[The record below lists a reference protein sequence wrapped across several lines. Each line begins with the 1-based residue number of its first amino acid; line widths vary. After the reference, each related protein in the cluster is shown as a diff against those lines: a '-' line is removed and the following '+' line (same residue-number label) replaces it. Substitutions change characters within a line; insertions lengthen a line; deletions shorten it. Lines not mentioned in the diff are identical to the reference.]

1 MLKRYFI
8 SNILIMVLL
17 NVLVKPFWIFGIDRN
32 VQEAVG
38 YEDYGLYAAL
48 LNLSIIFNILLDLG
62 ITNYNNKTIA
72 EQPNRIGTLLPNM
85 LIAKGVLSLLY
96 FGVILLLAVALD
108 YSGVALGLLVC
119 IAGIQLMNSMLL
131 FLRSN
136 ISANHD
142 FKLDGLFSVLD
153 KLLMIA
159 FCGYLL
165 FNKTYEGQFKIE
177 WFVYAQLVAYGL
189 TACIALVIIL
199 IKYTRLNFKEIAW
212 PQVKE
217 LLIKSMPYA
226 MLILLMGVY
235 MRSDGVLLE
244 RLLPGKEGAFQ
255 NGVYVSAFR
264 MLDALNMFGFL
275 FAGILLPM
283 FSRMIARRNNVA
295 GLIKTSANLL
305 LPVALAIVGHSYFY
319 NTDIMNML
327 YENNTAEASTI
338 YRFVIMCFPA
348 YCITYVYSTL
358 LTANGDIKLLIKIA
372 LVASVISVGANLVFI
387 PLYKSTAVSI
397 TALVVQWLLASAFIL
412 FSIRRTDIAFKW
424 SWAAQFLLFFL
435 TFFAINYGIKEL
447 NINLLTSIV
456 INALCFFPAIYFFK
470 LWNWKEMIKYFQDI
484 VVKD

>member
-72 EQPNRIGTLLPNM
+72 EQPSLIKSLLPNM
-85 LIAKGVLSLLY
+85 LAAKSVLSLIY
-96 FGVILLLAVALD
+96 FGVVLLLAVLLS
-108 YSGVALGLLVC
+108 YSGLALSLLLC
-119 IAGIQLMNSMLL
+119 IAGIQLLNSLLL

-142 FKLDGLFSVLD
+142 FKLDALFSVMD

-159 FCGYLL
+159 ICGYLL
-165 FNKTYEGQFKIE
+165 FMKPIEGGFKIE
-177 WFVYAQLVAYGL
+177 WFVYAQLIAYLL
-189 TACIALVIIL
+189 TICSALFVIL
-199 IKYTRLNFKEIAW
+199 VKYSKLNVSEISMSK
-212 PQVKE
+212 VKN
-217 LLIKSMPYA
+217 LLSKSMPYA
-226 MLILLMGVY
+226 ILILLMGIY
-235 MRSDGVLLE
+235 MRSDSVLLE
-244 RLLPGKEGAFQ
+244 RLLPGNEGAYQ

-283 FSRMIARRNNVA
+283 FSRLIAKGNKVA
-295 GLIKTSANLL
+295 GLVRTSTNLL
-305 LPVALAIVGHSYFY
+305 LPVAFAILAHSYFY
-319 NTDIMNML
+319 NQDIMNLL
-327 YENNTAEASTI
+327 YANNSAVGSAI

-372 LVASVISVGANLVFI
+372 LFASVLSVVANLFLI
-387 PLYKSTAVSI
+387 PMYKSAAVSWTAV
-397 TALVVQWLLASAFIL
+397 AVQWFVAVAFII
-412 FSIRRTDIAFKW
+412 FSIRKTDISYNW
-424 SWAAQFLLFFL
+424 SWTAQFLLFFIVFL
-435 TFFAINYGIKEL
+435 GMNYGIKKYE
-447 NINLLTSIV
+447 ISLLISV
-456 INALCFFPAIYFFK
+456 AFNVLCFFPFIYFFK
-470 LWNWKEMIKYFQDI
+470 LWNWQEMIKYFQDI